1 MSLCMSVYMCFVV
14 TYWEMADL
22 LDLVCGV
29 CEFFTFPLV
38 SWVRC
43 GTRLY
48 RFLIFAHLLCRRKIP
63 NFYKTFAT
71 CLHSKSVP
79 AWPLCMLKRFAEND
93 FEWRPNV
100 DLIAIFVKPLQ
111 ILLQP
116 ISDWQS
122 ISHNEVI
129 ALAIYLGPGL

>member
-1 MSLCMSVYMCFVV
+1 MVSVSFSLSHWYPGSDVVLDCIDSGSLHTYFVDERSP
-14 TYWEMADL
+14 TSIR
-22 LDLVCGV
+22 
-29 CEFFTFPLV
+29 PLQ
-38 SWVRC
+38 
-43 GTRLY
+43 
-48 RFLIFAHLLCRRKIP
+48 
-63 NFYKTFAT
+63 T

-93 FEWRPNV
+93 FERRPNA

-129 ALAIYLGPGL
+129 ALAIYLGSGL